1 MRRLVDSLNSN
12 VFASQIDGDVYL
24 LAAIAMKSVIYS
36 ISGG

>member
-24 LAAIAMKSVIYS
+24 LASSYEVCNI
-36 ISGG
+36 